1 MSIERD
7 SEKYIFIIQ
16 LLTPAFHFH
25 LFIEKPREFID
36 IFRYS
41 LRPERS
47 NATEEGAFAIS
58 QKKGRSHRPSRI
70 DRFIFS
76 PPLIDEKTPIRARVN
91 PAR

>member
-1 MSIERD
+1 MIEGKLVAA
-7 SEKYIFIIQ
+7 E
-16 LLTPAFHFH
+16 
-25 LFIEKPREFID
+25 EGVID
-36 IFRYS
+36 
-41 LRPERS
+41 
-47 NATEEGAFAIS
+47 ATEEGAFAIS